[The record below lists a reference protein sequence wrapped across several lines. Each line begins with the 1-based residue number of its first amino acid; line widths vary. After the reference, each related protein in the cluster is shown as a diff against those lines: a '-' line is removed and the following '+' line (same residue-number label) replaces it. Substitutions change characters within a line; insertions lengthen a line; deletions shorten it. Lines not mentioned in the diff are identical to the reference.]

1 MVCNLLDCG
10 SRKHVLPMGAPM
22 VDLTLAEPFLA
33 LGSRAEELDTLPEDT
48 LTVVE
53 SDSDVEVCQIV
64 LPLKLAVKFTL
75 PRWASKVKGILL
87 HWLPPSPVPQLLARA
102 APKKK

>member
-33 LGSRAEELDTLPEDT
+33 LGSRAEEVNAEM
-48 LTVVE
+48 V
-53 SDSDVEVCQIV
+53 DSLGGVGWRMRSMEYN
-64 LPLKLAVKFTL
+64 
-75 PRWASKVKGILL
+75 G
-87 HWLPPSPVPQLLARA
+87 
-102 APKKK
+102 